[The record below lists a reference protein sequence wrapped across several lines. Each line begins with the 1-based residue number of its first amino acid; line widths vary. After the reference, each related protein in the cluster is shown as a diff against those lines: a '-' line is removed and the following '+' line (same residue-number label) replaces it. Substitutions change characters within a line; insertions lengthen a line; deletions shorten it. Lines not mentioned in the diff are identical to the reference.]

1 MFMTWK
7 YPRNKTSKEVCGAP
21 ASNRNYRPLT
31 SDVLGQIIRDN
42 MRSTYHEDYMGIPQG
57 W

>member
-1 MFMTWK
+1 MTWK
-7 YPRNKTSKEVCGAP
+7 YPRNKTSKEACGAP